1 VSGSH
6 SYALP
11 GSYTATVTVQDFGG
25 STLTT
30 QALIQVAHRAT
41 ATSLSCSPSPVAVT
55 ASTMCTA
62 TVADASPSGP
72 ITPTGTV
79 AFSSPTA
86 GASFA
91 SDSGCVL
98 GATGTPGVAI
108 CEVQFTPTELP
119 PAQARIE
126 AAYGGDGAHTASFDT
141 AIIGVRAQRCRLKAL
156 AGRLK
161 AHPAVLGMVVTCD
174 ARANVTIGVKAAAAR
189 KGRFRAFTIQFGS
202 LKTTIAGG
210 RPTVLVI
217 KPSGAVLGDLR
228 TAGRRHQR
236 LSLKLT
242 LTAASH
248 ATRATTITR
257 VAAVRIR

>member
-1 VSGSH
+1 
-6 SYALP
+6 
-11 GSYTATVTVQDFGG
+11 
-25 STLTT
+25 
-30 QALIQVAHRAT
+30 
-41 ATSLSCSPSPVAVT
+41 
-55 ASTMCTA
+55 MCTA

-91 SDSGCVL
+91 TDSGCVL

-119 PAQARIE
+119 PARARID

-174 ARANVTIGVKAAAAR
+174 ARANVTIGAKAAAAR

>member
-1 VSGSH
+1 MTGSH

-25 STLTT
+25 SALTT

-62 TVADASPSGP
+62 IVADAGAGGP

-91 SDSGCVL
+91 TDSGCVL
-98 GATGTPGVAI
+98 GATATPGVAI

-119 PAQARIE
+119 PAQARID
-126 AAYGGDGAHTASFDT
+126 AAYGGDSAHTASFDT
-141 AIIGVRAQRCRLKAL
+141 AIVGVRAQRCRLKSA
-156 AGRLK
+156 AG
-161 AHPAVLGMVVTCD
+161 PAEGAPRG
-174 ARANVTIGVKAAAAR
+174 ARH
-189 KGRFRAFTIQFGS
+189 GR
-202 LKTTIAGG
+202 
-210 RPTVLVI
+210 
-217 KPSGAVLGDLR
+217 DL
-228 TAGRRHQR
+228 
-236 LSLKLT
+236 
-242 LTAASH
+242 
-248 ATRATTITR
+248 
-257 VAAVRIR
+257 